1 MPASL
6 TSRTLHPNVEK
17 HASCTES
24 KASRHT
30 PLKDPS
36 QSLHANAEAA
46 VAVAVANQ
54 LSRRIAKRA
63 IDIVGASIGLLL
75 LLPLLTA
82 CAIAVKLTSRG
93 SVFFRQTRIGK
104 GGIEFSLIKFRTMRN
119 NAHHEVHLLKHLNEQ
134 DGPAF
139 KIANDPRITPTGR
152 MLRKFSLDELPQ
164 LLNVLCGQ
172 MSLVGPRPPVPSEVL
187 EYADWQMRR
196 ITVKPGLTCIWQ
208 VWGRNR
214 VSFHRWMEMDL
225 AYIDNWSIWLDIKLI
240 LHTLPAMLRGTGM

>member
-1 MPASL
+1 M
-6 TSRTLHPNVEK
+6 
-17 HASCTES
+17 
-24 KASRHT
+24 
-30 PLKDPS
+30 
-36 QSLHANAEAA
+36 
-46 VAVAVANQ
+46 
-54 LSRRIAKRA
+54 
-63 IDIVGASIGLLL
+63 GLLL

-93 SVFFRQTRIGK
+93 SVFYRQTRVGK

-139 KIANDPRITPTGR
+139 KIANDPRITSVGR
-152 MLRKFSLDELPQ
+152 ILRKFSLDELPQ
-164 LLNVLCGQ
+164 FLNVLCGQ